1 MQKQIAALATDEETM
16 VMWDIDAVL
25 SDYKD
30 RPYLT
35 VETELLAPREW
46 LTIDADYALTT
57 NLVLPL
63 ILFELPGKQLYI
75 ADGNHRLYRAVKEKV
90 PTMNVIVIPQEK
102 HLDYLFRSTEEN
114 YLRVVEGLKNEGIFI
129 KNFLGN

>member
-35 VETELLAPREW
+35 VETELLTPREW

-57 NLVLPL
+57 NVDLPL

-102 HLDYLFRSTEEN
+102 HLNYLFRCTEEN
-114 YLRVVEGLKNEGIFI
+114 YLCVVEGLKNEGIFI
-129 KNFLGN
+129 NNFLGN